1 MSTLEDL
8 SNAIIKG
15 NISVPAK
22 SDELVKRALDEGVS
36 VRDILEKGMIAGMSV
51 VGERFKKCEVYVP
64 EVLIAARA
72 MKAAM
77 AVLKPLLAE
86 SDIEPVGTVVIG
98 TVKGDLHDIGKN
110 LVAMML
116 EGAGFNVIDA
126 GIDVTPEK
134 FIEAAQ
140 KAGAQVVAMS
150 ALLTTTM
157 PGMKT
162 TIDAIK
168 AAGLT
173 GTIKTV
179 IGGAPVTQAYA
190 DQIQADGFA
199 PDAASAVDKI
209 KELIAA

>member
-1 MSTLEDL
+1 
-8 SNAIIKG
+8 
-15 NISVPAK
+15 
-22 SDELVKRALDEGVS
+22 
-36 VRDILEKGMIAGMSV
+36 
-51 VGERFKKCEVYVP
+51 VP

-116 EGAGFNVIDA
+116 EGAGFNVVDV
-126 GIDVTPEK
+126 GIDVAPEK
-134 FIEAAQ
+134 FIEEAK
-140 KAGAQVVAMS
+140 KAGAHVVGMS

-168 AAGLT
+168 ASDIAGS
-173 GTIKTV
+173 IKTI

-190 DQIQADGFA
+190 DEISADGFA
-199 PDAASAVDKI
+199 PDAASAVDKV
-209 KELIAA
+209 KELLAA

>member
-15 NISVPAK
+15 NIGVPVK
-22 SDELVKRALDEGVS
+22 SDELVKRALVEKIS
-36 VRDILEKGMIAGMSV
+36 VRDILEKGMIAGMGV
-51 VGERFKKCEVYVP
+51 IGERFKKCEVYVP

-77 AVLKPLLAE
+77 GVLKPLLAE

-116 EGAGFNVIDA
+116 EGAGFNVVDA
-126 GIDVTPEK
+126 GIDVAPQK
-134 FIEAAQ
+134 FIDEA
-140 KAGAQVVAMS
+140 KKSGAQVVAMS

-168 AAGLT
+168 ASDLG
-173 GTIKTV
+173 GKVKTV

-190 DQIQADGFA
+190 DQIKADGFA
-199 PDAASAVDKI
+199 PDAASAVDKV
-209 KELIAA
+209 KELVAA